1 MILELLAPRHKE
13 WIAMSIKLGA
23 ENPEDAVQDMYLKM
37 HKFVKDP
44 ERIMY
49 GDKVNTFFI
58 WRTLRSIIVSD
69 FRKKSRE
76 QPEPEAKEIIEQ
88 AQEVNYD
95 EQASFTALTDKIWS
109 STEDWH
115 WYDKKLFKLYHTT
128 DNTIRSIGEKTNISD
143 RSIWNTLDNCR
154 QRLREDCKKEY
165 DDWKRTRGQD

>member
-23 ENPEDAVQDMYLKM
+23 ENPEDTVQEMYLRL
-37 HKFVKDP
+37 HKYVKDP

-49 GDKVNTFFI
+49 GDEVNTFFVY
-58 WRTLRSIIVSD
+58 RTLRNLIISEK
-69 FRKKSRE
+69 KKSAKFPRSE
-76 QPEPEAKEIIEQ
+76 NEEITEP
-88 AQEVNYD
+88 AQEVNYG

-115 WYDKKLFKLYHTT
+115 WYDKKLFNLYHTT

-165 DDWKRTRGQD
+165 NEWKGTWGQD